1 MVNQSPPGKGAGN
14 PIIFQNPQNK
24 NMVIHQMSQ
33 LNSGIVSNG
42 VGYNNG

>member
-1 MVNQSPPGKGAGN
+1 MVNQSQPGKGGAN

-24 NMVIHQMSQ
+24 NMVIQMSQ